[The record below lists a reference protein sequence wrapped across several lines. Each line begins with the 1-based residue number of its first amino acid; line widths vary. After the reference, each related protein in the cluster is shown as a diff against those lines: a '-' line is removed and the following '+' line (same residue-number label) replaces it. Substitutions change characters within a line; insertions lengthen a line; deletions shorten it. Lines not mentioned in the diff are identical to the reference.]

1 MTNWYL
7 IFEDQ
12 SYLEALGRPSLLRH
26 LWSLAVEE
34 QFYVFFPLTA
44 LVWLVARRSGR
55 RCGDTR

>member
-1 MTNWYL
+1 MRYA
-7 IFEDQ
+7 F
-12 SYLEALGRPSLLRH
+12 GRRARSAT
-26 LWSLAVEE
+26 SDATGADLATTDE